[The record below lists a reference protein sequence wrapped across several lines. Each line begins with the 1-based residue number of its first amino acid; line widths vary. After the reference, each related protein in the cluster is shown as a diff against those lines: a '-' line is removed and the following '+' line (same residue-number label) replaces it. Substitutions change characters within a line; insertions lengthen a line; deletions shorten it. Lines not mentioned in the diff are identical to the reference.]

1 MSKGKYRD
9 KGLDVLKAV
18 VPELVVSHGAS
29 VSGFKSVEESRSV
42 CNIVSYRMK
51 QLGYRTVSRCFPTR
65 FVIKVE
71 RDFRY
76 DGDFSFSMLTESDR
90 KVLERQGESFVS
102 NREKLDIELIKSV
115 AEARKD
121 GIATVFV
128 PEGRK
133 ACGYKV
139 SIETALKRLGYDDIM
154 VLSGKDRLCLITVE
168 TEK

>member
-1 MSKGKYRD
+1 MTRAKYRD

-18 VPELVVSHGAS
+18 VPELVVSHGVSA
-29 VSGFKSVEESRSV
+29 SGFKDIDESRSI
-42 CNIVSYRMK
+42 CNMVAYRMR
-51 QLGYRTVSRCFPTR
+51 QLGYRTVARCFPTR

-76 DGDFSFSMLTESDR
+76 AGDCTFAMLTESDR
-90 KVLERQGESFVS
+90 RILENQCGTFTS
-102 NREKLDIELIKSV
+102 NREEMDIELVKSV

-121 GIATVFV
+121 GIATVFI

-133 ACGYKV
+133 AGNYKQ
-139 SIETALKRLGYDDIM
+139 SIEGALKRLGYDDIM
-154 VLSGKDRLCLITVE
+154 VLLGKDRLCLITVE

>member
-18 VPELVVSHGAS
+18 VPELVVSHGVS
-29 VSGFKSVEESRSV
+29 VSGFKGVEESRSV
-42 CNIVSYRMK
+42 CSMVSYRMK
-51 QLGYRTVSRCFPTR
+51 QLGYRTVSKCFPTR

-71 RDFRY
+71 RDFKY
-76 DGDFSFSMLTESDR
+76 DGGFSFSMLTEADR
-90 KVLERQGESFVS
+90 RILERQGESFVS
-102 NREKLDIELIKSV
+102 NREKLDLELIKNV

-121 GIATVFV
+121 GIATIFV

-133 ACGYKV
+133 ASNYKL

-154 VLSGKDRLCLITVE
+154 VLHGKDRLCLITVE

>member
-1 MSKGKYRD
+1 MSRGKYRD

-18 VPELVVSHGAS
+18 VPELVVSHGVS

-42 CNIVSYRMK
+42 CNMVSYRMR
-51 QLGYRTVSRCFPTR
+51 QLGFKPIARCSATR

-76 DGDFSFSMLTESDR
+76 DGEYSFSMLTESDR
-90 KVLERQGESFVS
+90 KILERQGESFVS
-102 NREKLDIELIKSV
+102 GREAMDLELIKSV

-121 GIATVFV
+121 GIATVFI

-139 SIETALKRLGYDDIM
+139 SIEAALKRLGYDDIM